1 MELIGMDLKRIAA
14 GSILVLILLSLC
26 VYYHNYHEDN
36 SKYPSTAAIE
46 SYYPEGS
53 LVYVDGSVVK
63 QNKNGFYLRD
73 GNNIELVYNVISNEH
88 VERNDNVQ
96 LLGILES
103 NYTIKSTRIYVETNW
118 GYKFILFRS
127 ALAIIVFILIF
138 FWYWKFDFKTFE
150 LIRRH

>member
-1 MELIGMDLKRIAA
+1 MDLKRIAA

-53 LVYVDGSVVK
+53 LVYVDGSVIK
-63 QNKNGFYLRD
+63 QNRNGFYLRD
-73 GNNIELVYNVISNEH
+73 GNNIDLVYNVISDEH
-88 VERNDNVQ
+88 VERDDNVQ

-103 NYTIKSTRIYVETNW
+103 NYTIKTTKIYVETKE
-118 GYKFILFRS
+118 GYDFILFRS
-127 ALAIIVFILIF
+127 ALAILVFIIIF

-150 LIRRH
+150 LIRRK